1 MEQRKSKFKTKGG
14 WTSDDG
20 KYNVM
25 VKHNGG
31 DSYTF
36 QLAIGSISIFMNGGI
51 YIIGGSAFDYKKT
64 KCDFLGEI
72 EFFHKIDLV
81 KIKTGWFSSFM
92 VSHDALVCLK
102 DLGIPLITKSNWK
115 EAFENKSVVLKHYHF
130 LLDKEEKKEKEID
143 KINTD
148 QKISRE
154 KNRNEFLA
162 KKYGADDA
170 YRLKLGKIWQGMTK
184 DMLMVSRGK
193 PGDID
198 ETVYKTK
205 TKAYYFYDSYT
216 TRQDNIK
223 FKFRVSLENDVVVG
237 WKDLD

>member
-1 MEQRKSKFKTKGG
+1 MEQLKSRFKTKGG
-14 WTSDDG
+14 WTSDNG
-20 KYNVM
+20 KYSVM

-31 DSYTF
+31 DSYTL
-36 QLAIGSISIFMNGGI
+36 QLAIGSVSIFMNGGI
-51 YIIGGSAFDYKKT
+51 YIIGGNSFKQKKT
-64 KCDFLGEI
+64 KCDFLGI
-72 EFFHKIDLV
+72 IDFFHKIDLV

-102 DLGIPLITKSNWK
+102 DLGIPLITKSDWK
-115 EAFENKSVVLKHYHF
+115 SAFNKKDQVLQHYHF
-130 LLDKEEKKEKEID
+130 LLEQEEKKEKKID
-143 KINTD
+143 KINSD
-148 QKISRE
+148 KKISQE

-162 KKYGADDA
+162 KKYGDDDA
-170 YRLKLGKIWQGMTK
+170 SKLRLGKIWQGMTK
-184 DMLMVSRGK
+184 EMLMLSRGK

-216 TRQDNIK
+216 TRQDNIRY
-223 FKFRVSLENDVVVG
+223 KFRVALENDVVVG